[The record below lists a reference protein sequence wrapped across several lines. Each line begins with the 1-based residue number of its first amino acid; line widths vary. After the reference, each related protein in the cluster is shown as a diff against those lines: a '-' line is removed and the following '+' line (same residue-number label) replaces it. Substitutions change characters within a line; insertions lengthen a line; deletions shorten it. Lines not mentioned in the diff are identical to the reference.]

1 MDSGDPNIIDKVF
14 TEIINKTHGKGPNE
28 IQKMLL
34 LVNKID
40 DAVRHLRNY
49 AKKRKDNQLLESL
62 IEFQNK
68 KSQADQGQRQAPVQQ
83 TNQINI
89 LRDYTQAKLF
99 IQDGYQQEQ
108 LSDRFERLKCAGE
121 VLVKYNKDDFYS
133 RLVGELEDVNQ

>member
-68 KSQADQGQRQAPVQQ
+68 KSQAEQG
-83 TNQINI
+83 
-89 LRDYTQAKLF
+89 
-99 IQDGYQQEQ
+99 
-108 LSDRFERLKCAGE
+108 
-121 VLVKYNKDDFYS
+121 
-133 RLVGELEDVNQ
+133 